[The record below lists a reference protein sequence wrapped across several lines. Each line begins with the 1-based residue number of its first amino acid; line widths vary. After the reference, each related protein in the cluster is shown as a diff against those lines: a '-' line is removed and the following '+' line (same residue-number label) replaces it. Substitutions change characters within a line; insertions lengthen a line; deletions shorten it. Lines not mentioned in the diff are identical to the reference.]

1 VIREMRIRN
10 YSNCTILTYSK
21 RLDLLSVYYGKSP
34 DQLTTEEVKDYIYHR
49 MTAENISVSLE

>member
-1 VIREMRIRN
+1 MRIRN